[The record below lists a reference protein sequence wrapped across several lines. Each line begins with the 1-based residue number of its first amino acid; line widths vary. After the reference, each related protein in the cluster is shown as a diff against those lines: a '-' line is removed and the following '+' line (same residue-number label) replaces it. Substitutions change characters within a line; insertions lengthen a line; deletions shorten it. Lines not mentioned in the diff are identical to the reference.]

1 MASRCCVSRNVTR
14 GAMKHTEI
22 ALRRPVTTVVVFV
35 ALAMVGLIASRL
47 LPLEKFPDIE
57 FPGIFI
63 QIPYEGSTPE
73 EVERLITRPVEEV
86 LATLSGVERM
96 FSSSSESQSQIFLQF
111 DWNQNMGAKGIE
123 ARAKVDGIRDQLPED
138 VRRVLVFTGSL
149 GDQPVLQL
157 RISSQRDLSDS
168 YDLLDRLLKRR
179 LERIEGV
186 SRVEL
191 HGVDPREIRILL
203 RSDRLAAYGVDIAS
217 LRDLLLGSNFAVSAG
232 RITAGGQRFSVRPRG
247 EFGSVD
253 EIRNLA
259 INAEGLRL
267 SDVADVELRTP
278 ERNYGRHLDR
288 NYAIGLAVNKTTGSN
303 LVDVT
308 DRVIAEVEQVSQ
320 LPQMR
325 GINIFP
331 LDNQGDSVRD
341 SLSDLLSA
349 GLIGG
354 LLAIIVLYLFLRQVS
369 TTLIV
374 IAAVPFSL
382 LITLGALYFAG
393 LSLNILSM
401 MGLMLAVGMLVD
413 NAVVV
418 TESIFRHRS
427 EQKDKPVEA
436 TLKGV
441 QDVGLAVIAGTA
453 TTVIVFAPI
462 IVGTKNDIMVFLT
475 HVAVTIIVALLASLL
490 IAQTLVPMLAARV
503 SIPPRPKAGALIER
517 LTRRYVSSLEWVIT
531 RPWWTALG
539 IFLICVIGVLPLLLN
554 LVKFDAFPQDVGRRL
569 FMPYHVEGQ
578 HSLERVEGTVD
589 QIEQYLFS
597 RQEEF
602 NIRSIYSYFDQ
613 GRAES
618 TLLLTDEDDATLSTR
633 EIIDRIEK
641 DMPTIAIGK
650 PSFQFDQEGGGEGFS
665 LQISG
670 DSTEVLNV
678 LGGDVARAIA
688 TIEDLK
694 DVRSDAESGDREVR
708 VHIDRDRAAAVGL
721 TAAQIAQSVSI
732 AMRGENLREFRGE
745 LGEVEVRLAFRESDK
760 QSLEQLANLPL
771 YLPDG
776 QRITLGSV
784 ASFRIGWAPDTIRR
798 TDRQTAVILSATM
811 EDETTMDDVRPKV
824 TAMME
829 QIELP
834 PGYSWKFGRGFDRQD
849 ETQQMMATNMV
860 LGVACIFLVMAALFE
875 SLLLPFSIILGSIVF
890 SIFGVFLFFAATGT
904 TFSFMASIGIMILIG
919 VVVNNGI
926 VLVDHINNLR
936 HSGIARNEAIV
947 EAGRDRLRP
956 ILMTVATTIV
966 GLAPLAVGTTQV
978 GGDGPPYYPMAR
990 AIIGGLAFSTVVSL
1004 LVVPAL
1010 YVYFDNLAAWGR
1022 NVMRTARGG
1031 KRLPA
1036 GQNPA
1041 GA

>member
-1 MASRCCVSRNVTR
+1 
-14 GAMKHTEI
+14 MKHTEL
-22 ALRRPVTTVVVFV
+22 ALRRPVTTVVTFV
-35 ALAMVGLIASRL
+35 ALALVGIIASRL

-73 EVERLITRPVEEV
+73 EVERLITRPVEEA

-111 DWNQNMGAKGIE
+111 DWDQNMGAKGIE
-123 ARAKVDGIRDQLPED
+123 ARSKVDGIRDQLPDD

-203 RSDRLAAYGVDIAS
+203 RSDSLAAYGVDIAA
-217 LRDLLLGSNFAVSAG
+217 LRDLLLSSNFAVSAG
-232 RITAGGQRFSVRPRG
+232 RLTAGGQRFSVRPRG
-247 EFGSVD
+247 EYGSVE
-253 EIRNLA
+253 EIRNLV

-278 ERNYGRHLDR
+278 DRNFGRHLDR
-288 NYAIGLAVNKTTGSN
+288 KYAIGVAVNKTTGSN

-308 DRVIAEVEQVSQ
+308 DRVMAEVEEIGK

-325 GINIFP
+325 GINMFP

-349 GLIGG
+349 GLFGG
-354 LLAIIVLYLFLRQVS
+354 LFAIIVLYLFLRQVS

-374 IAAVPFSL
+374 TAAVPFSL
-382 LITLGALYFAG
+382 LITLGALYFLG

-427 EQKDKPVEA
+427 EQEDKPVEA
-436 TLKGV
+436 TLRGV

-453 TTVIVFAPI
+453 TTIIVFAPMI
-462 IVGTKNDIMVFLT
+462 IGTKNDIMVFLT

-503 SIPPRPKAGALIER
+503 SIPPRPKAGAWIER
-517 LTRRYVSSLEWVIT
+517 LTRRYVNSLKWVLT

-539 IFLICVIGVLPLLLN
+539 IFLICVIGIMPLVLN
-554 LVKFDAFPQDVGRRL
+554 LVKFDTFPQDVGRRL

-578 HSLERVEGTVD
+578 HSLERVEATVD
-589 QIEQYLFS
+589 QIEEYLFS

-602 NIRSIYSYFDQ
+602 NIRSIYSFYEP

-618 TLLLTDEDDATLSTR
+618 TLLLTDEDDATLSTK
-633 EIIDRIEK
+633 EIIERIEK

-650 PSFQFDQEGGGEGFS
+650 PSFKFDQQGGGEGFS
-665 LQISG
+665 LQLSG
-670 DSTEVLNV
+670 DSTVILNA
-678 LGGDVARAIA
+678 LGDDVARAIA
-688 TIEDLK
+688 TIDGLK
-694 DVRSDAESGDREVR
+694 DVSSDAESGDREVR

-721 TAAQIAQSVSI
+721 TAGQIAQSVSI
-732 AMRGENLREFRGE
+732 AMRGEYLREFRGE
-745 LGEVEVRLAFRESDK
+745 LGEVEVRLAFRDDDK
-760 QSLEQLANLPL
+760 QSVEQLANLPL
-771 YLPDG
+771 YAPDG
-776 QRITLGSV
+776 RRITLGSV
-784 ASFRIGWAPDTIRR
+784 ASLRIGWAPATIRR
-798 TDRQTAVILSATM
+798 TDRQTAVILSATL
-811 EDETTMDDVRPKV
+811 EDETTMDDLRPKV

-849 ETQQMMATNMV
+849 ETQQLMFTNIL
-860 LGVACIFLVMAALFE
+860 LGIACIFLVMAALFE

-926 VLVDHINNLR
+926 VLVDHVNNLR
-936 HSGIARNEAIV
+936 HSGLARNDAIV

-1022 NVMRTARGG
+1022 KVMRTARGG
-1031 KRLPA
+1031 RRMPA

>member
-1 MASRCCVSRNVTR
+1 
-14 GAMKHTEI
+14 MKHTEL
-22 ALRRPVTTVVVFV
+22 ALRRPVTTVVTFV
-35 ALAMVGLIASRL
+35 ALAMVGIIASRL

-73 EVERLITRPVEEV
+73 EVERLITRPLEEA

-111 DWNQNMGAKGIE
+111 DWDQNMGAKGIE
-123 ARAKVDGIRDQLPED
+123 ARSKVDGIRDQLPDD

-203 RSDRLAAYGVDIAS
+203 RSDSLAAYGVDIAA
-217 LRDLLLGSNFAVSAG
+217 LRDLLLSSNFAVSAG
-232 RITAGGQRFSVRPRG
+232 RLTAGGQRFSVRPRG
-247 EFGSVD
+247 EYGSVE

-278 ERNYGRHLDR
+278 DRNFGRHLDR
-288 NYAIGLAVNKTTGSN
+288 KYAIGVAVNKTTGSN

-308 DRVIAEVEQVSQ
+308 DRVMAEVEEIGK

-325 GINIFP
+325 GINMFP

-349 GLIGG
+349 GLFGG

-374 IAAVPFSL
+374 TAAVPFSL
-382 LITLGALYFAG
+382 LITLGALYFLG

-427 EQKDKPVEA
+427 EQEDKPVKA

-453 TTVIVFAPI
+453 TTIIVFAPMI
-462 IVGTKNDIMVFLT
+462 IGTKNDIMVFLT

-503 SIPPRPKAGALIER
+503 SIPPRPKAGAWIER
-517 LTRRYVSSLEWVIT
+517 LTRRYVNSLKWVLT
-531 RPWWTALG
+531 HLWWTALG
-539 IFLICVIGVLPLLLN
+539 IFLICVIGIMPLVLN
-554 LVKFDAFPQDVGRRL
+554 LVKFDTFPQDVGRRL

-578 HSLERVEGTVD
+578 HSLERVEATVD
-589 QIEQYLFS
+589 QIEEYLFS

-602 NIRSIYSYFDQ
+602 NIRSIYSFYEP

-618 TLLLTDEDDATLSTR
+618 TLLLTDEDDATLSTK
-633 EIIDRIEK
+633 EIIERIEK

-650 PSFQFDQEGGGEGFS
+650 PSFKFDQQGGGEGFS
-665 LQISG
+665 LQLSG
-670 DSTEVLNV
+670 DSTVILNV
-678 LGGDVARAIA
+678 LGDDVARAIA
-688 TIEDLK
+688 TIDGLK
-694 DVRSDAESGDREVR
+694 DVSSDAESGDREVR

-721 TAAQIAQSVSI
+721 TAGQIAQSVSI

-745 LGEVEVRLAFRESDK
+745 LGEVEVRLAFRDDDK
-760 QSLEQLANLPL
+760 QSVEQLANLPL
-771 YLPDG
+771 YTPDG
-776 QRITLGSV
+776 RRITLGSV
-784 ASFRIGWAPDTIRR
+784 ASLRIGWAPDTIRR
-798 TDRQTAVILSATM
+798 TDRQTAVILSATL
-811 EDETTMDDVRPKV
+811 EDETTMDDLRPKV

-849 ETQQMMATNMV
+849 ETQQLMFTNIL
-860 LGVACIFLVMAALFE
+860 LGIACIFLVMAALFE

-926 VLVDHINNLR
+926 VLVDHVNNLR
-936 HSGIARNEAIV
+936 HSGMARNDAIA

-1022 NVMRTARGG
+1022 KVMRTARGG
-1031 KRLPA
+1031 RRMPA